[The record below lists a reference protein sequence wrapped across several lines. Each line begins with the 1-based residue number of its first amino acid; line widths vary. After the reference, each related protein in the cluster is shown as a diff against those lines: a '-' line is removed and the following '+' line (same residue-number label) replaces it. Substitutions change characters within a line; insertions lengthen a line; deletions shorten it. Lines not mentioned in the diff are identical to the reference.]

1 MFTRPQIATVVA
13 EFLGTATLVMVALVL
28 SQTTAVSYF
37 VGTSVAAALVVLYM
51 IFGSVSGGHFN
62 PAITFGMWTARQI
75 STLRGVLYVGA
86 QLLGGLAALE
96 LFQYFTNRSLQTKSL
111 DFSTPMWLAEVVGTA
126 ILAMA
131 LVAAVRKGYD
141 ALQTA
146 VVYGVAFFV
155 GILIAATASA
165 AYLNPA
171 IALGERSWNAVY
183 VLGPLVGGLIGVNLY
198 IWLMTN
204 ESPIRISRRITRR
217 RK

>member
-1 MFTRPQIATVVA
+1 MFTRPQLATVVA
-13 EFLGTATLVMVALVL
+13 EFLGTATLVIVALIL

-37 VGTSVAAALVVLYM
+37 IGTSVAAALVVLYM
-51 IFGSVSGGHFN
+51 IFGSISGGYFN

-75 STLRGVLYVGA
+75 GTLRAVMYTAV

-96 LFQYFTNRSLQTKSL
+96 LFQYFTNRQIQVKQLA
-111 DFSTPMWLAEVVGTA
+111 FSTPVWLAEVVGTA
-126 ILAMA
+126 IVAMA
-131 LVAAVRKGYD
+131 LVAAVRKGFD
-141 ALQTA
+141 TLQTA
-146 VVYGVAFFV
+146 VVYGVSFFV

-171 IALGERSWNAVY
+171 IALGQRGWNAVY

-198 IWLMTN
+198 TLLFAGDKLV
-204 ESPIRISRRITRR
+204 SRR

>member
-1 MFTRPQIATVVA
+1 MFSRPQIATVVA
-13 EFLGTATLVMVALVL
+13 EFLGTATLVMVALIL

-37 VGTSVAAALVVLYM
+37 IGTSVAATLAVLYM
-51 IFGSVSGGHFN
+51 IFGSTSGGYFN

-75 STLRGVLYVGA
+75 GTLRAVLYAGA

-96 LFQYFTNRSLQTKSL
+96 LFQYFTNRELQVKNL
-111 DFSTPMWLAEVVGTA
+111 AFSTPVWLAEVVGTA

-131 LVAAVRKGYD
+131 LIAAIRKGFD
-141 ALQTA
+141 TLQTA
-146 VVYGVAFFV
+146 VVYGLSFFV
-155 GILIAATASA
+155 GILVAATASA

-171 IALGERSWNAVY
+171 IALGERSWNAIY

-198 IWLMTN
+198 MMLFAEGKSKRLW
-204 ESPIRISRRITRR
+204 

>member
-13 EFLGTATLVMVALVL
+13 EFLGTAALVMVALIL

-37 VGTSVAAALVVLYM
+37 IGTSVAAALAVLYM

-75 STLRGVLYVGA
+75 STLKAVKYVA
-86 QLLGGLAALE
+86 VQLLGGLAALE
-96 LFQYFTNRSLQTKSL
+96 LFQYFTNRQLQAKNL
-111 DFSTPMWLAEVVGTA
+111 EFSTPVWLAEVVGTA

-131 LVAAVRKGYD
+131 LIAAIKKGYD
-141 ALQTA
+141 TLQTA
-146 VVYGVAFFV
+146 VVYGLSFFV

-198 IWLMTN
+198 TMLM
-204 ESPIRISRRITRR
+204 SPSKR

>member
-13 EFLGTATLVMVALVL
+13 EFLGTATLVMVALIL

-37 VGTSVAAALVVLYM
+37 IGTSVAAALAVLYM

-75 STLRGVLYVGA
+75 STLKAVKYVA
-86 QLLGGLAALE
+86 VQLLGGLAALE
-96 LFQYFTNRSLQTKSL
+96 LFQYFTNRQLQAKNL
-111 DFSTPMWLAEVVGTA
+111 EFSTPVWLAEVVGTA

-131 LVAAVRKGYD
+131 LIAAIKKGYD
-141 ALQTA
+141 TLQTA
-146 VVYGVAFFV
+146 VVYGLSFFV

-198 IWLMTN
+198 TMLMT
-204 ESPIRISRRITRR
+204 SDKLSVLPR
-217 RK
+217 RKK

>member
-13 EFLGTATLVMVALVL
+13 EFLGTAALVMVALIL

-37 VGTSVAAALVVLYM
+37 IGTSLAAALAVIYM
-51 IFGSVSGGHFN
+51 IFGSVSGAHVN

-75 STLRGVLYVGA
+75 STLRAVLYVAA

-96 LFQYFTNRSLQTKSL
+96 LYQYFTNRGLPAKNL
-111 DFSTPMWLAEVVGTA
+111 EFSTPMWLAEVVGTA

-131 LVAAVRKGYD
+131 LIAAIRKGLD
-141 ALQTA
+141 TLQTA
-146 VVYGVAFFV
+146 VAYGLAFFV

-171 IALGERSWNAVY
+171 IALGERNWNAVY

-198 IWLMTN
+198 TMLMAP
-204 ESPIRISRRITRR
+204 SRR

>member
-13 EFLGTATLVMVALVL
+13 EFLGTAALVMVALIL

-37 VGTSVAAALVVLYM
+37 IGTSVAAALAVLYM

-75 STLRGVLYVGA
+75 STLKAVKYVA
-86 QLLGGLAALE
+86 VQLLGGLAALE
-96 LFQYFTNRSLQTKSL
+96 LFQYFTNRQLQAKNL
-111 DFSTPMWLAEVVGTA
+111 EFSTPVWLAEVVGTA

-131 LVAAVRKGYD
+131 LIAAIKKGFD
-141 ALQTA
+141 TLQTA
-146 VVYGVAFFV
+146 VVYGLSFFV

-198 IWLMTN
+198 TMLM
-204 ESPIRISRRITRR
+204 SPSKR

>member
-13 EFLGTATLVMVALVL
+13 EFLGTATLVMVALIL

-37 VGTSVAAALVVLYM
+37 IGTSVAATLVVLYM
-51 IFGSVSGGHFN
+51 IFGSISGGYFN

-75 STLRGVLYVGA
+75 STLKGVMYVGA

-96 LFQYFTNRSLQTKSL
+96 LFQYFTNRELQAKNL
-111 DFSTPMWLAEVVGTA
+111 AFSTPVWLAEVVGTA

-131 LVAAVRKGYD
+131 LIAAIRKGFD
-141 ALQTA
+141 TLQTA

-198 IWLMTN
+198 NMLMA
-204 ESPIRISRRITRR
+204 SDKPFRLPSR
-217 RK
+217 KK

>member
-13 EFLGTATLVMVALVL
+13 EFLGTATLVMVALIL

-37 VGTSVAAALVVLYM
+37 IGTSVAAALVVLYM
-51 IFGSVSGGHFN
+51 IFGSISGGYFN

-75 STLRGVLYVGA
+75 STLRGVMYVGA

-96 LFQYFTNRSLQTKSL
+96 LFQYFTNRELQAKNL
-111 DFSTPMWLAEVVGTA
+111 AFSTPVWLAEVVGTA

-131 LVAAVRKGYD
+131 LIAAIRKGFD
-141 ALQTA
+141 TLQTA
-146 VVYGVAFFV
+146 VVYGVAFFI

-198 IWLMTN
+198 TLLFAGDKLI
-204 ESPIRISRRITRR
+204 RR

>member
-1 MFTRPQIATVVA
+1 MFTRPQIAAVVA
-13 EFLGTATLVMVALVL
+13 EFLGTATLVMVALIL

-62 PAITFGMWTARQI
+62 PAVTFGMWTARQI
-75 STLRGVLYVGA
+75 STLKGVMYVGA
-86 QLLGGLAALE
+86 QLLAGLEALE
-96 LFQYFTNRSLQTKSL
+96 LFQYFTNRELQVKNL
-111 DFSTPMWLAEVVGTA
+111 AFSTPVWLAEVVGTA

-131 LVAAVRKGYD
+131 LIAAIRKGFD
-141 ALQTA
+141 TLQTA
-146 VVYGVAFFV
+146 IVYGVSFFV

-183 VLGPLVGGLIGVNLY
+183 VLGPLVGALIGVNLY
-198 IWLMTN
+198 TMLMT
-204 ESPIRISRRITRR
+204 SDKLTVLPRR
-217 RK
+217 RKK